1 VRKSFSASRRGILRG
16 SIFGAAAAF
25 LSTVLPA
32 SHAAAAEQPLVS
44 EDDPTAKG
52 LKYVHD
58 ATKSARPDATQLC
71 NNCRYYKGAA
81 DAEQAPCDI
90 FPGKSVK
97 GKGWCNVWSKKA

>member
-16 SIFGAAAAF
+16 SIFGALAAF
-25 LSTVLPA
+25 ASGILPA
-32 SHAAAAEQPLVS
+32 SRTRAAEQPLVS

-58 ATKSARPDATQLC
+58 AAKSERPDPSQLC
-71 NNCRYYKGAA
+71 SNCRYFKGAA